1 MSDIKYVR
9 SHALP
14 IKQAKAVA
22 QKTADDLA
30 KEYDLVSE
38 WQGDVLHFHRSG
50 VEGHMKVTADKIALD
65 VTLGFL
71 LKPFRHKFEHH
82 IEHHLDEL
90 LAGSPE
96 KPAKAAK
103 APAAKPAARAR
114 KA

>member
-22 QKTADDLA
+22 QKTADD
-30 KEYDLVSE
+30 DLVSE
-38 WQGDVLHFHRSG
+38 WEGDVLHFHRSG
-50 VEGHMKVTADKIALD
+50 VEGHMKVSADKIALD
-65 VTLGFL
+65 VKLGFL
-71 LKPFRHKFEHH
+71 LRPFKHKFEQH

-90 LAGSPE
+90 LAAAPE
-96 KPAKAAK
+96 KAAKAVK
-103 APAAKPAARAR
+103 APAAKGAAAKAPSRPR